1 LIVVAGFRKKTAVFE
16 VTMNSSENPALAI
29 IDMQNDFVL
38 PDSPCCVPGAMDT
51 IGAIRKLA
59 DHFRGNEWP
68 VIYVAREH
76 RPDGSDIER
85 TRVQLFRDG
94 RGICL
99 KGSRGAQ
106 IVEGLEVK
114 PEDYVLVK
122 KRFSAFL
129 FTEFDLLLRRLG
141 IETLAIA
148 GTQYPNCIRSTA
160 VDAMARDYRVV
171 VVTDACSASSR
182 RIADNNIEDMQNMGI
197 ECLPLGDLIE

>member
-1 LIVVAGFRKKTAVFE
+1 
-16 VTMNSSENPALAI
+16 MNSSENPALAI

-38 PDSPCCVPGAMDT
+38 PDSACCVPGAMDT

-59 DHFRGNEWP
+59 DHFRGNAWP
-68 VIYVAREH
+68 VIYVTREH
-76 RPDGSDIER
+76 RPDASDIER
-85 TRVQLFRDG
+85 TRVQLFRDRG
-94 RGICL
+94 GICL

-106 IVEGLEVK
+106 IVDGLEVK
-114 PEDYVLVK
+114 PEDYILVK

-160 VDAMARDYRVV
+160 VDAMARDYRAV

-197 ECLPLGDLIE
+197 ECLPLSDLLE